1 MVQKVSTMEL
11 KVSTMLTWVLIFLLL
26 APVAL
31 PRQPTEIRL
40 PSGKSRNMA
49 VLKEDFERSKRD
61 LAEIMQLAEELQQEV
76 EKNEEFVVDLRS
88 IRKAERLE
96 KLAKNIKDRMKR
108 VQ

>member
-1 MVQKVSTMEL
+1 MEL
-11 KVSTMLTWVLIFLLL
+11 KVTTMLAWVLVFLLL

-31 PRQPTEIRL
+31 SQEPKDTRL

-49 VLKEDFERSKRD
+49 VLKQDFERSKKD
-61 LAEIMQLAEELQQEV
+61 LTEILQLAKELQEEV

-96 KLAKNIKDRMKR
+96 RLARNVKSRMKR

>member
-1 MVQKVSTMEL
+1 MELYVSTMEL
-11 KVSTMLTWVLIFLLL
+11 KVSTMLAWVLVFLLL

-31 PRQPTEIRL
+31 PQRPKDTRL

-49 VLKEDFERSKRD
+49 VLKEDFERSKKD
-61 LAEIMQLAEELQQEV
+61 LTEILQLAKELQEEV

-96 KLAKNIKDRMKR
+96 RLARNVKSRMKR
-108 VQ
+108 LQ